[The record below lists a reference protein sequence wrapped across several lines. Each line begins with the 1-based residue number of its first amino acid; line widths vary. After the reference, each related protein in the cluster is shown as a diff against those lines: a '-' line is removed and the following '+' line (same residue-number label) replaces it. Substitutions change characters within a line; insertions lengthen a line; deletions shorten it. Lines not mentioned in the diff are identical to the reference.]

1 MTIPSDPM
9 PEQGATPPP
18 VPEGAVPPPPPAGA
32 VPPPAYSAP
41 PPGYQAPP
49 PGYQAPPPGYQA
61 PPPGYQAPPPGYAAP
76 PPGYAAPAAP
86 MSDSDQRMWA
96 MLSHLGGL
104 LFWFVA
110 PLVIWLIFRE
120 RGRFVD
126 EQAKEALNFQILM
139 TIVYIVGIITT
150 PIIIGFVILP
160 VAGIAAL
167 IFIIMAAI
175 AANKGQAY
183 RYPVNLRLI
192 K

>member
-41 PPGYQAPP
+41 PPAYNAPP
-49 PGYQAPPPGYQA
+49 PAYN
-61 PPPGYQAPPPGYAAP
+61 APPPGYAAP

-86 MSDSDQRMWA
+86 LTDAEQRQWA
-96 MLSHLGGL
+96 MFSHLGGIVL
-104 LFWFVA
+104 WFIA
-110 PLVIWLIFRE
+110 PLIIWLMYKE
-120 RGRFVD
+120 RGRFVE
-126 EQAKEALNFQILM
+126 EQAKEALNFQIL
-139 TIVYIVGIITT
+139 VAIVGVVAFILTLVTLGLASPLFFLLWVFMLVFSII
-150 PIIIGFVILP
+150 
-160 VAGIAAL
+160 AG
-167 IFIIMAAI
+167 M

-183 RYPVNLRLI
+183 RYPVTLRLV

>member
-49 PGYQAPPPGYQA
+49 PGY
-61 PPPGYQAPPPGYAAP
+61 
-76 PPGYAAPAAP
+76 AAPAAP

-104 LFWFVA
+104 VFLFVA
-110 PLVIWLIFRE
+110 PLVIWLVFKE
-120 RGRFVD
+120 RGSFVD
-126 EQAKEALNFQILM
+126 EQAKEALNFQILA

-175 AANKGQAY
+175 AANKGEAY

-192 K
+192 KLSDTRQLSEGR